1 MIQNRTAQVVIGAQF
16 GDEGKGRMTAAY
28 AAAVGGDAM
37 VVRFNGGAQ
46 AGHTVVAPDGRR
58 HVFSHI
64 GSGAFAGTPTFLSRF
79 FVSHPLLFLKEWDL
93 LAALGV
99 RPTVYVDPN
108 SPITTPYDMLINQ
121 IIEKERGADR
131 HGSCGVG
138 FGETLERCLTPDD
151 TLTVGDLADTA
162 TLILRLEAIRRSY
175 APARLARLGFPAA
188 AAQHRTLL
196 QSDAILEHFCT
207 DVRRFLDRVTVM
219 DAPMAIQG
227 RSLLFEGAQ
236 GLWLDQDRGYF
247 PHVTRSH
254 TGLRNVLTLA
264 REWGLEQLAVTYVT
278 RAYLTRHGAG
288 PLPHELPGLP
298 YPGIDDPTNRPN
310 PYQGSL
316 RFAWL
321 DLDLLQQAIT
331 ADLSD
336 AEGYPGLLVS
346 PHLAV
351 TCLDQIGTAKMRYYR
366 DGQCYQATIESA
378 VDALVAAVGIEAVDP
393 GFGA

>member
-1 MIQNRTAQVVIGAQF
+1 MTQKPMAQVIIGAQF
-16 GDEGKGRMTAAY
+16 GDEGKGRITAAY

-79 FVSHPLLFLKEWDL
+79 FVSHPLLFLKEWEV

-108 SPITTPYDMLINQ
+108 SPVTTPYDMLINQ
-121 IIEKERGADR
+121 IIEQQRGADR

-138 FGETLERCLTPDD
+138 FGETLERGLTPGYA
-151 TLTVGDLADTA
+151 LTVGDLADSA
-162 TLILRLEAIRRSY
+162 ALPARLEAIRHRY
-175 APARLARLGFPAA
+175 APARLARLGFPTA
-188 AAQHRTLL
+188 AAQHRALL

-219 DAPMAIQG
+219 DAPTAIQG

-264 REWGLEQLAVTYVT
+264 GEWGLEQLAVTYVT

-298 YPGIDDPTNRPN
+298 YPGVDDPTNRPN

-336 AEGYPGLLVS
+336 TGAYPGLMAE
-346 PHLAV
+346 PRLAI
-351 TCLDQIGTAKMRYYR
+351 TCLDQIGAAKMRYYR

-378 VDALVAAVGIEAVDP
+378 VAALVAAVGIETVDP

>member
-1 MIQNRTAQVVIGAQF
+1 MTQKPTAQVIIGAQF

-28 AAAVGGDAM
+28 AAAVGDDGM

-79 FVSHPLLFLKEWDL
+79 FVSHPLLFLKEWEI

-99 RPTVYVDPN
+99 QPTVYVDPD
-108 SPITTPYDMLINQ
+108 SPVTTPYDMLINQ
-121 IIEKERGADR
+121 IIEQERGAAR

-151 TLTVGDLADTA
+151 ALTVGDLADSA
-162 TLILRLEAIRRSY
+162 ALPARLEAIRRNY
-175 APARLARLGFPAA
+175 APARLARLGFPTAA
-188 AAQHRTLL
+188 VQHRNLL

-207 DVRRFLDRVTVM
+207 DVRRFLDRVTVS
-219 DAPMAIQG
+219 DATAAIQG

-254 TGLRNVLTLA
+254 TGLHNVLILA
-264 REWGLEQLAVTYVT
+264 KEWGLRQLAVTYVT

-288 PLPHELPGLP
+288 PLPHELPDLP
-298 YPGIDDPTNRPN
+298 YPDIDDPTNRPN
-310 PYQGSL
+310 AYQGSL

-336 AEGYPGLLVS
+336 AGAYPGLLVE
-346 PHLAV
+346 PRLAI
-351 TCLDQIGTAKMRYYR
+351 TCLDQIGTAKMRYYQ
-366 DGQCYQATIESA
+366 DGQLQQATIASA
-378 VDALVAAVGIEAVDP
+378 VTALGAAVGISAIDLV
-393 GFGA
+393 FGA